1 MAEKQIYKIV
11 ITGGPCAGKTTAMSW
26 LRNALTKKGYT
37 VLFCPETATELI
49 SGGVAPWT
57 CNTNMEYQHCQ
68 LQLQYAKE
76 QIFLEAANHMPPEKI
91 VIFFDRGFLDNKVYM
106 TDEEFQT
113 LLEGMGFNEE
123 DTRNRYDAVFHLV
136 TAAKGEEKYY
146 TLANNGART
155 ETVEQAS
162 ELDDKLIEAWRGH
175 PHHIVID
182 NAQDFEYKMV
192 RLLKEMFAF
201 LGEPEPHDTV
211 RKFLIR
217 YPDIDVLE
225 HLPNCTKEEITQTYL
240 STGPDKLVRIRQT
253 GLDGKYLY
261 YKTARYTMPDLK
273 DIKIEEP
280 LSKEQYRRLLRDAEP
295 GCRPINKIRYNVA
308 EENKFIKI
316 DLYSFWTDQAIAEVE
331 MSSDISEVI
340 LPDYLEVI
348 REITDDE
355 AYKVHALAKTQN

>member
-1 MAEKQIYKIV
+1 MAEKKIYKVV

-57 CNTNMEYQHCQ
+57 CNTNMEYQRCQ

-106 TDEEFQT
+106 TDEEFRI
-113 LLEGMGFNEE
+113 LLEDMGFNEK
-123 DTRNRYDAVFHLV
+123 DTRDWYDAVFHLV

-155 ETVEQAS
+155 ETVEQAR
-162 ELDDKLIEAWRGH
+162 ELDDKLIRAWDGH
-175 PHHIVID
+175 PYHVIID
-182 NAQDFEYKMV
+182 NADDFECKMV
-192 RLLKEMFAF
+192 RLLKAMFAF

-211 RKFLIR
+211 KKFLIH
-217 YPDIDVLE
+217 YPNTGILE
-225 HLPNCTKEEITQTYL
+225 SLPNCNKEEITQTYL
-240 STGPDKLVRIRQT
+240 DAGPDKMVRIRRS
-253 GLDGKYLY
+253 GLDGNDLY
-261 YKTARYTMPDLK
+261 YKTARYNLPDLK
-273 DIKIEEP
+273 GIKIEES
-280 LSKEQYRRLLRDAEP
+280 LSKEQYRRLLLDADP
-295 GCRPINKIRYNVA
+295 KYHTINKTRYNIS
-308 EENKFIKI
+308 EKNEFIKV
-316 DLYSFWTDQAIAEVE
+316 DLYSFWDDQAIAEVE
-331 MSSDISEVI
+331 LSSEADELK

-348 REITDDE
+348 REVTDDE
-355 AYKVHALAKTQN
+355 EYKVHALARK